1 MQFVLFLGTAFGLG
15 AFHALE
21 PGHGK
26 TVIAAYLVGSRG
38 STWEAMLLGLVV
50 AVTHTASVILL
61 GVASLFLAS
70 FWTDLVTGKFIGIA
84 SGAVI
89 VAIGLWMLVTRAS
102 AVLRKRSLAAAHDHA
117 DDGGLGDHDHD
128 HDHHHHHHH
137 NPTPGQERQSLWQIL
152 GLGISGGLIPCP
164 AALVVLLASLRS
176 GEIASGL
183 TYLLAFSLGVAAVLV
198 ALGLVVSKA
207 AGFAA
212 RFLDRPILGTVA
224 SIGSAVLIIGVG
236 TYIVVQT
243 ALS

>member
-1 MQFVLFLGTAFGLG
+1 MQFVMFLGTAFGLG

-38 STWEAMLLGLVV
+38 SAWEAMLLGLVV

-70 FWTDLVTGKFIGIA
+70 FWTDLATGKFIGIA

-89 VAIGLWMLVTRAS
+89 VAIGLWMLATRTS
-102 AVLRKRSLAAAHDHA
+102 ALLHKRSLAAAHDH
-117 DDGGLGDHDHD
+117 DHNHDHD
-128 HDHHHHHHH
+128 HGHHHHY
-137 NPTPGQERQSLWQIL
+137 PTPGQERQSLWQIL

-198 ALGLVVSKA
+198 ALGFVVCKA

-212 RFLDRPILGTVA
+212 RFLDRPIVATVA
-224 SIGSAVLIIGVG
+224 SIGSALLIIGVG
-236 TYIVVQT
+236 TYIVCQT
-243 ALS
+243 ALG

>member
-1 MQFVLFLGTAFGLG
+1 MQFVMFLGTAFGLG

-38 STWEAMLLGLVV
+38 SAWEAMLLGLVV

-70 FWTDLVTGKFIGIA
+70 FWTDLATGKFIGIL

-89 VAIGLWMLVTRAS
+89 VAIGLWMLATRAS
-102 AVLRKRSLAAAHDHA
+102 ALLRKRSLAAVHDHV
-117 DDGGLGDHDHD
+117 GDEHLHDHD
-128 HDHHHHHHH
+128 HGHGHHHHHQ
-137 NPTPGQERQSLWQIL
+137 PTPGQERQSLWQIL

-198 ALGLVVSKA
+198 VLGFVVCKA

-212 RFLDRPILGTVA
+212 RFLDRPVLGTVA

-236 TYIVVQT
+236 TYIVCQT
-243 ALS
+243 ALG